1 MAAALALLSI
11 EGAPLADVLFEV
23 CSALGTV
30 GITAG
35 LTPGLTVASK
45 LILMLMM
52 YCGRLGSL
60 TFAMIFTEN
69 RQNSPVQQPMERI
82 SIG

>member
-1 MAAALALLSI
+1 M
-11 EGAPLADVLFEV
+11 ADVLFEV

-30 GITAG
+30 GISAG

-60 TFAMIFTEN
+60 TFALIFTEN
-69 RQNSPVQQPMERI
+69 RHSSPLQQPVERI